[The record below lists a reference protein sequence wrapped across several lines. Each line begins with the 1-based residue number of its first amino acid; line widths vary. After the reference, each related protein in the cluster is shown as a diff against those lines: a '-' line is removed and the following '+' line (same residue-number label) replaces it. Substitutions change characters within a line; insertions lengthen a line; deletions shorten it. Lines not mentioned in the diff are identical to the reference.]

1 MMQARM
7 EAAQKQVISKAF
19 DEARTSCGAKPG
31 ETLTPEQRWNFSRI
45 AAEKIAP
52 FLLHQM
58 KGLPLRDL
66 PPDVLAAIQAGIRA
80 EGTPP
85 KT

>member
-1 MMQARM
+1 
-7 EAAQKQVISKAF
+7 
-19 DEARTSCGAKPG
+19 
-31 ETLTPEQRWNFSRI
+31 
-45 AAEKIAP
+45 
-52 FLLHQM
+52 M